1 MRQSPA
7 PLRRNVLQPDRRAAA
22 LAEFGVILGAWSVV
36 FFATF
41 DFGISTFRSN
51 LVTHLARQAVRM
63 AMVRGADA
71 GPELPVWGP
80 EAITVKLT
88 DDNDVATTIKE
99 AAGGIL
105 TSGFEILLEWPDG
118 NNEPESR
125 IRATV
130 TSTHESILAGFIGRG
145 KIPVR
150 SVSTMRIAH

>member
-1 MRQSPA
+1 MRQSPVT
-7 PLRRNVLQPDRRAAA
+7 LHRKVLQPHRRAAA

-51 LVTHLARQAVRM
+51 LVTHVARQAVRM
-63 AMVRGADA
+63 AIVRGADA

-80 EAITVKLT
+80 AAITRKLT
-88 DDNDVATTIKE
+88 DDNEVAATIRQ
-99 AAGGIL
+99 AAGGLL
-105 TSGFEILLEWPDG
+105 TSGFEVLLEWPDG
-118 NNEPESR
+118 DNEPESR
-125 IRATV
+125 VRATV